1 MNKTTQHIGQLSGKI
16 LVFGGVYSNFQ
27 ALEKLMSIAEKTQIS
42 PSNII
47 CTGDIVAYCAEP
59 EACVKAIRD
68 WGIHSILGNVE
79 IQLRDDLEDCGCNF
93 NDGSR
98 CDVLSRQWY
107 PYAQAQMSSESKK
120 WFHSLPDHIKFDYA
134 NKKIVVVHG
143 DALETSGYV
152 FKSTDWRTKQNS
164 FEQLNADIILG
175 GHSGLPFSDVNNGQ
189 YWLNAGVIGMPAN
202 DAKTHVWYMILD
214 DAPFSFEHHS
224 FEYDYKKAFDLMQKN
239 HLPAQYAQTLK
250 TGLWDNCEILPEKET
265 AAQGQPIFKKIE
277 KVI

>member
-27 ALEKLMSIAEKTQIS
+27 ALEKLMSIAEEAQIS

-59 EACVKAIRD
+59 EACVTTIRD
-68 WGIHSILGNVE
+68 WGVHSILGNVE

-107 PYAQAQMSSESKK
+107 PYAQSQMSNESKE
-120 WFHSLPDHIKFDYA
+120 WFHSLPDHIEFDYA
-134 NKKIVVVHG
+134 NKKIAVVHG
-143 DALETSGYV
+143 DALETSGFV
-152 FKSTDWRTKQNS
+152 FKSSDWSAKQKS
-164 FEQLNADIILG
+164 FDALNADVILS
-175 GHSGLPFSDVNNGQ
+175 GHCGLPFSDVQNDHH
-189 YWLNAGVIGMPAN
+189 WLNAGVIGMPAN
-202 DAKTHVWYMILD
+202 DSTTRVWYMILD

-224 FEYDYKKAFDLMQKN
+224 FEYDYSKTIELMQKN
-239 HLPAQYAQTLK
+239 ALPAQYAQTLK
-250 TGLWDNCEILPEKET
+250 TGLWDNCEILPEEET
-265 AAQGQPIFKKIE
+265 AMQGL
-277 KVI
+277 VIGD